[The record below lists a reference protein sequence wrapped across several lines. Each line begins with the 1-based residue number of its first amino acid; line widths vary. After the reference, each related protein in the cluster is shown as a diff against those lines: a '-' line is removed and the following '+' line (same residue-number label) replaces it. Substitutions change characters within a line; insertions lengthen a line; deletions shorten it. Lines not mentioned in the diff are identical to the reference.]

1 MGGYREPPH
10 ELMTPSLMIP
20 GCFLVCFQLTGCSA
34 LRSMALLSL
43 IPNSCW
49 SLTREN
55 GFDAGLRG
63 DGGDGVEPDGQI
75 ARSPARALPFPASA
89 EPLAVIFSH
98 PESF

>member
-1 MGGYREPPH
+1 MGGYREPPR
-10 ELMTPSLMIP
+10 ELVTPSLMIP
-20 GCFLVCFQLTGCSA
+20 GVFFCFQLTGCST
-34 LRSMALLSL
+34 LRNMALLSL

-49 SLTREN
+49 SLTQEN

-63 DGGDGVEPDGQI
+63 DGEDGVEPDGQI